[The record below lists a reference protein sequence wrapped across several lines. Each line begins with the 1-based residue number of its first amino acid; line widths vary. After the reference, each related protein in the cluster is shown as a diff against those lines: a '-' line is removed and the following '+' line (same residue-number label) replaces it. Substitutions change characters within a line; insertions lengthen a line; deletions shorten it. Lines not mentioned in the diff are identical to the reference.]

1 MAGTWNE
8 PGEHSV
14 NLTHLQR
21 CVNFFGAA
29 LQYHHRSHISY
40 LLGIMFHHLYYVFC
54 KKIVDRVCDAVL
66 VCFSAHLRTELTYDN
81 DIHIFIL
88 LYPPLVFARLFVDR
102 FTLCWRW
109 FASQFNIWC
118 SLVYTYMLEQEMEQA
133 KAIPSA
139 ASARHTTIFRPGAL
153 CITNSSCANH
163 ICITFHASSM
173 LHIPFRIT
181 IHYTKAMNRREYM
194 AVNKDEIMIWLF
206 FLFVWQRWPTSSP
219 PRGRPAPPKRVFCN
233 AKWLSHSMWKEID
246 VASRSHYRPGFP
258 CYPVSP
264 PIPPPPPPRPCA
276 RTDFYPFSAHSSFY
290 FAILHLNNSQQWVK
304 RRKKTVILF
313 RISRSW
319 KSNFYLCDAR
329 QTHFLGHLI
338 VVGLVVL
345 LLPVIVVVA
354 LATAAKHI
362 TVLLVYCISFLNKN

>member
-181 IHYTKAMNRREYM
+181 IHYTKAMNRRECM
-194 AVNKDEIMIWLF
+194 AVNKDEIMIWLA
-206 FLFVWQRWPTSSP
+206 FLFIRLTTV
-219 PRGRPAPPKRVFCN
+219 ANV
-233 AKWLSHSMWKEID
+233 
-246 VASRSHYRPGFP
+246 VASTGPPSATKTGVLQCKMVKSLNVKGDWCGFE
-258 CYPVSP
+258 VSLP
-264 PIPPPPPPRPCA
+264 AWFPLLSGFTTYPPP
-276 RTDFYPFSAHSSFY
+276 
-290 FAILHLNNSQQWVK
+290 LHLPVHVHVQ
-304 RRKKTVILF
+304 IF
-313 RISRSW
+313 I
-319 KSNFYLCDAR
+319 
-329 QTHFLGHLI
+329 HFLHTLHFI
-338 VVGLVVL
+338 
-345 LLPVIVVVA
+345 LPF
-354 LATAAKHI
+354 
-362 TVLLVYCISFLNKN
+362 CI